1 MYMYVSQENNK
12 VGKQVDFYTFQ
23 PEFATDN

>member
-12 VGKQVDFYTFQ
+12 VGGQVDFLIFQ